1 MTRIAIV
8 VMAVIGLSACTQS
21 PATPVA
27 RVSPS
32 AATPSATTA
41 TVAPQGSPLQSP
53 SQSPNASPVSTVGFS
68 CRLPIYTEGSVIEDS
83 FITFPDGAISPTPVG
98 TGGMYF
104 DRAFSRWLPVPRRE
118 VSPDGA
124 GYAYVDYNG
133 TDFVLHVI
141 AVASGKEVQ
150 IPISTQA
157 FSGEPDVLDYSAD
170 GIYLVSDFE
179 SLQAGLWLVN
189 PSTGALRQL
198 STDVYPVFSAGNG
211 VIWVQTVNPADPNP
225 VMTASSAG
233 TLPDEIDRM
242 DLKAGSKQEWLYMPG
257 KGLSL
262 KGLDGRGL
270 PLIETALWGVDANAR
285 MWLVAA
291 PDAPTSIYKG
301 ELVQSLSGGVTDSHG
316 VWFGS
321 PDGIYLY
328 TNPGYLVK
336 VSDHPGYPANG
347 CF

>member
-1 MTRIAIV
+1 MRRLSAVGIAV
-8 VMAVIGLSACTQS
+8 VVLAACTQS
-21 PATPVA
+21 SSSHVA
-27 RVSPS
+27 GVSPS
-32 AATPSATTA
+32 VATPSVAT
-41 TVAPQGSPLQSP
+41 QGLPGP
-53 SQSPNASPVSTVGFS
+53 SSTPSPNASPLATVGFS

-150 IPISTQA
+150 IPLSTQA
-157 FSGEPDVLDYSAD
+157 FNGQPDVLDYSAD
-170 GIYLVSDFE
+170 GIYLVNAFE
-179 SLQAGLWLVN
+179 HLQAGLWLVN

-198 STDVYPVFSAGNG
+198 SKDVYPVFSAENG
-211 VIWVQTVNPADPNP
+211 IIWVQTLNLADPFP

-233 TLPDEIDRM
+233 TLPDEIDRVN
-242 DLKAGSKQEWLYMPG
+242 LKTGTKEEWLYIPG

-262 KGLDGRGL
+262 MGLDSRGF
-270 PLIETALWGVDANAR
+270 PLIESALWGVDPNAR

-291 PDAPTSIYKG
+291 PDAQTSIYKG
-301 ELVQSLSGGVTDSHG
+301 ELVQSLSGGITDSHG

-321 PDGIYLY
+321 ANGIYLY